1 MLKWTEKRSK
11 RSKSLPRGSEIDE
24 IMGKAS
30 KPKPQSKFFPIP
42 SVAGVG
48 GAAPP
53 LSTPPRRQSRVELY
67 ENDRRA
73 AKKAQARFSLKKFF
87 KVSFASTC
95 RDVMMAHIFQK
106 VYVTSNIMVK

>member
-1 MLKWTEKRSK
+1 M
-11 RSKSLPRGSEIDE
+11 PRGSEIDE

-42 SVAGVG
+42 SVAGGG

-87 KVSFASTC
+87 KVSFAIHVVIS
-95 RDVMMAHIFQK
+95 
-106 VYVTSNIMVK
+106 

>member
-1 MLKWTEKRSK
+1 M
-11 RSKSLPRGSEIDE
+11 PRGSEIDE

-87 KVSFASTC
+87 KVSFAI
-95 RDVMMAHIFQK
+95 RVMMAHIFQK
-106 VYVTSNIMVK
+106 VCMTSNKMVK

>member
-1 MLKWTEKRSK
+1 M
-11 RSKSLPRGSEIDE
+11 PRGSEIDE

-42 SVAGVG
+42 SVA

-87 KVSFASTC
+87 KVSFAI
-95 RDVMMAHIFQK
+95 RVVM
-106 VYVTSNIMVK
+106 S